1 MKLST
6 ETGLIVMVY
15 FGTNATSYIRAKIKI
30 KMMIHLTKE
39 YGGSTNYLV
48 EHVKQQCPKQ
58 LQFGSEY

>member
-39 YGGSTNYLV
+39 YGGSTNCLV
-48 EHVKQQCPKQ
+48 EHVKQ
-58 LQFGSEY
+58 